1 MSAEAVR
8 VPPKE
13 ERERLRERYLQE
25 RDKRLRPEGTEQYVK
40 LDTFS
45 EYLRDPFTPH
55 VERSAVTREV
65 EVLIVGGG
73 FGGLT
78 AGALLRKAGHMDL
91 AIIEDAA
98 DFGGV
103 WYWNRYPGA
112 RCDVESY
119 IYLPLLEDLGYVPT
133 ERYTRT
139 DEIWSYARRMGRHF
153 DLYKDALFQTRVT
166 ELRWEEERERWA
178 VTTDRGDE
186 ICAQFIVLASGL
198 MFSRPKLPGI
208 PGIEGFEGH
217 SFHTSRWDYD
227 YTGGD
232 NTGGLDGLGDKRV
245 ALIGT
250 GASAI
255 QVVPHAAES
264 AKELYVFQ
272 RTPSIVDSRGNGPT
286 DVEWWASLT
295 EGWQADRQT
304 NFDLVLEGKSL
315 DRVLVQDQWVHM
327 WGRPDAR
334 SMSPEATAQAME
346 ALDYQQMERIRRR
359 IADIVHDEKTAAG
372 LMPYYGRFCKRPCFS
387 DEYLQAFNR
396 PNVTLIDTEG
406 QGPER
411 ISEHAVH
418 FGGTACEVDCIIY
431 ATGFES
437 FAKSPS
443 QSGRYNVIG
452 RDGVTLDEKWGG
464 EGFASLHGV
473 YTNGFPNMFVIGS
486 SRQSASTF
494 NIPFRMYIQANHVVE
509 LITEL
514 TKSGVTAMEVTRE
527 AELAWGELQD
537 SLRGS
542 ADITKVVLD
551 CTPGYY
557 NNEGRRD
564 GGVPVIAAGYPG
576 GTIQFREQIASW
588 LQRGGFREDFI
599 LRSTSGVNGSRDHID
614 IPFDSSEVPDAV
626 LP

>member
-1 MSAEAVR
+1 MIAEGAG

-25 RDKRLRPEGTEQYVK
+25 RDKRIRPEGTGQYVT
-40 LDTFS
+40 LDPFS

-55 VERSAVTREV
+55 VERDAVTREV
-65 EVLIVGGG
+65 DVLIVGGG

-78 AGALLRKAGHMDL
+78 AGALLRKAGQMDI
-91 AIIEDAA
+91 AIIEDAG

-112 RCDVESY
+112 RCDIESY
-119 IYLPLLEDLGYVPT
+119 IYLPLLEDLGYMPT

-139 DEIWSYARRMGRHF
+139 DEIWDYARRMGRHF
-153 DLYKDALFQTRVT
+153 DLYKDALFHTRVT
-166 ELRWEEERERWA
+166 ELRWEEDRERWT
-178 VTTDRGDE
+178 VTSDRGDA
-186 ICAQFIVLASGL
+186 ISAQFVVLASGL

-217 SFHTSRWDYD
+217 SFHTSRWDYE

-232 NTGGLDGLGDKRV
+232 NTGGLEGLRDKRV
-245 ALIGT
+245 AMVGT
-250 GASAI
+250 GASAV
-255 QVVPHAAES
+255 QVVPHIAES
-264 AKELYVFQ
+264 AKELFVFQ
-272 RTPSIVDSRGNGPT
+272 RTPSIIDSRGNGAT
-286 DVEWWASLT
+286 DANWWASLT
-295 EGWQADRQT
+295 EGWQADRQM

-315 DRVLVQDQWVHM
+315 DRVLIQDQWKHI

-334 SMSPEATAQAME
+334 SMSPEATAQTME

-359 IADIVHDEKTAAG
+359 IADIVHDEKTAES

-387 DEYLQAFNR
+387 DDYLPAFNR

-418 FGGTACEVDCIIY
+418 SGGTAYEVDCIIY

-443 QSGRYNVIG
+443 QAGRYNVIG
-452 RDGVTLDEKWGG
+452 RDGVTLDDKWGG
-464 EGFASLHGV
+464 ESFASLHGL
-473 YTNGFPNMFVIGS
+473 YTNGFPNMFVLGS
-486 SRQSASTF
+486 SRQSAATF
-494 NIPFRMYIQANHVVE
+494 NIPYRMFIQANHVIE

-514 TKSGVTAMEVTRE
+514 SKSGVTSMEVKRE
-527 AELAWGELQD
+527 AELRWGELQD
-537 SLRGS
+537 SLRGD
-542 ADITKVVLD
+542 ADITKVMLD

-557 NNEGRRD
+557 NNEGRV
-564 GGVPVIAAGYPG
+564 GGGDVPVVAAGYPG
-576 GTIQFREQIASW
+576 GTIQFREQIDSW
-588 LQRGGFREDFI
+588 RQRGEFREDFI
-599 LRSTSGVNGSRDHID
+599 LRSTSGVNGSCDEIED
-614 IPFDSSEVPDAV
+614 IFFDTSEVS
-626 LP
+626 

>member
-1 MSAEAVR
+1 MQTVR
-8 VPPKE
+8 VC
-13 ERERLRERYLQE
+13 RRRRSGSDCGSGICRSGISAFVRTARSSTSSWTRL
-25 RDKRLRPEGTEQYVK
+25 
-40 LDTFS
+40 

-55 VERSAVTREV
+55 VERDAVTREV

-78 AGALLRKAGHMDL
+78 AAALLRKAGQMDL
-91 AIIEDAA
+91 AIIEDAG

-112 RCDVESY
+112 RCDIESY
-119 IYLPLLEDLGYVPT
+119 IYLPLLEDLGCMPT
-133 ERYTRT
+133 ERYART
-139 DEIWSYARRMGRHF
+139 DEIWDYARRMGRHF

-186 ICAQFIVLASGL
+186 ISARFIMLASG
-198 MFSRPKLPGI
+198 MTFSRPKLPGI

-232 NTGGLDGLGDKRV
+232 NTGGLDGLADKRV

-250 GASAI
+250 GASAV
-255 QVVPHAAES
+255 QVVPHLAAS
-264 AKELYVFQ
+264 VKELYVFQ
-272 RTPSIVDSRGNGPT
+272 RTPSIIDSRGNGPT
-286 DVEWWASLT
+286 DVNWWASLT
-295 EGWQADRQT
+295 EGWQADRQM

-315 DRVLVQDQWVHM
+315 DRVLVQDQWVQM
-327 WGRPDAR
+327 WGRPDTRA
-334 SMSPEATAQAME
+334 MSTEATAQAME
-346 ALDYQQMERIRRR
+346 AVDYQQMERIRRR

-387 DEYLQAFNR
+387 DDYLQAFNR
-396 PNVTLIDTEG
+396 PNVTLVDTDG
-406 QGPER
+406 HGPER

-418 FGGTACEVDCIIY
+418 FGGTAYEVDCIIY

-464 EGFASLHGV
+464 SAFASLHGL

-494 NIPFRMYIQANHVVE
+494 NIPYRMYIQANHVIE

-514 TKSGVTAMEVTRE
+514 TKSGVTSMEVARE
-527 AELAWGELQD
+527 AELAWGALQD
-537 SLRGS
+537 SLRGG
-542 ADITKVVLD
+542 ADITKVILD

-557 NNEGRRD
+557 NNEGQV
-564 GGVPVIAAGYPG
+564 GGDVPLIAAGYPG
-576 GTIQFREQIASW
+576 GTIQFSEQIDSW
-588 LQRGGFREDFI
+588 RQRGGFREDFM
-599 LRSTSGVNGSRDHID
+599 LRSTSGVHGSHDHID
-614 IPFDSSEVPDAV
+614 ISFDSSEVPDAL

>member
-1 MSAEAVR
+1 MAEGSGA
-8 VPPKE
+8 PSQE
-13 ERERLRERYLQE
+13 ERGRLRERYLQE
-25 RDKRLRPEGTEQYVK
+25 RDKRVRAEGTEQYVR
-40 LDTFS
+40 LDTSS

-55 VERSAVTREV
+55 TDRSAVTREV
-65 EVLIVGGG
+65 ETLIVGGG

-78 AGALLRKAGHMDL
+78 AGALLRKAGHTDL
-91 AIIEDAA
+91 AIIEDAG

-112 RCDVESY
+112 RCDIESY
-119 IYLPLLEDLGYVPT
+119 IYLPLLEDLGYMPT

-139 DEIWSYARRMGRHF
+139 DEIWKYARQMGRHF

-166 ELRWEEERERWA
+166 DLRWDDESERWTVA
-178 VTTDRGDE
+178 TDRGDE
-186 ICAQFIVLASGL
+186 ISARFVVLASGL

-208 PGIEGFEGH
+208 PGIEGFDGH

-232 NTGGLDGLGDKRV
+232 NTGGLDGLADKRV

-250 GASAI
+250 GASAV
-255 QVVPHAAES
+255 QVVPHVAES

-286 DVEWWASLT
+286 DEKWWASLT
-295 EGWQADRQT
+295 EGWQADRQM
-304 NFDLVLEGKSL
+304 NFDLVLEGKSP
-315 DRVLVQDQWVHM
+315 DRVLVEDQWVEM

-334 SMSPEATAQAME
+334 SMSAETATQTME
-346 ALDYQQMERIRRR
+346 AIDFQQMERIRRR

-387 DEYLQAFNR
+387 DDYLQAFNR
-396 PNVTLIDTEG
+396 PNVTLIDTDG

-411 ISEHAVH
+411 ISESAVH
-418 FGGTACEVDCIIY
+418 FDGVAHEVDCIIY

-452 RDGVTLDEKWGG
+452 RDGLTLDEKWGG
-464 EGFASLHGV
+464 DEFASLHGL

-494 NIPFRMYIQANHVVE
+494 NIPYRMYIQASHVCE
-509 LITEL
+509 LISEL
-514 TKSGVTAMEVTRE
+514 SKAGVTSMEVTRE
-527 AELAWGELQD
+527 AEVAWGELQD
-537 SLRGS
+537 TLRGG
-542 ADITKVVLD
+542 ADITKAVLD

-557 NNEGRRD
+557 NNEGRVG
-564 GGVPVIAAGYPG
+564 GGVPVVAAGYPG
-576 GTIQFREQIASW
+576 GTTQFREQIESW
-588 LQRGGFREDFI
+588 RQRGGFRDDFI
-599 LRSTSGVNGSRDHID
+599 LRSTTDENDSRDQMN
-614 IPFDSSEVPDAV
+614 IPFDSSEVPDAL

>member
-1 MSAEAVR
+1 MSADGTG

-13 ERERLRERYLQE
+13 ERERLRQRYRQE
-25 RDKRLRPEGTEQYVK
+25 RDKRIRPEGTEQYVK
-40 LDTFS
+40 LDPFS

-55 VERSAVTREV
+55 AERDAVSREV
-65 EVLIVGGG
+65 EVLVVGGG

-78 AGALLRKAGHMDL
+78 AGALLRKAGHTDL
-91 AIIEDAA
+91 AIIEDAG

-112 RCDVESY
+112 RCDIESY
-119 IYLPLLEDLGYVPT
+119 IYLPLLEDLGYMPT

-139 DEIWSYARRMGRHF
+139 DEIWEYARKMGRHF
-153 DLYKDALFQTRVT
+153 DLYKDALFQTRVA

-186 ICAQFIVLASGL
+186 ISAQFVVLASGL

-217 SFHTSRWDYD
+217 SFHTSRWDYA

-232 NTGGLDGLGDKRV
+232 NTGGLDGLRDKRV

-255 QVVPHAAES
+255 QVVPHVAES

-286 DVEWWASLT
+286 DVEWWGSLT
-295 EGWQADRQT
+295 EGWQADRQK

-315 DRVLVQDQWVHM
+315 DRVLVQDQWKHV
-327 WGRPDAR
+327 WGRPDTR
-334 SMSPEATAQAME
+334 SMSAEASAQAME
-346 ALDYQQMERIRRR
+346 EIDFKEMERIRRR
-359 IADIVHDEKTAAG
+359 IADIVRDGTTAAG

-387 DEYLQAFNR
+387 DDYLQAFNK
-396 PNVTLIDTEG
+396 PNVTLIDTDG
-406 QGPER
+406 HGPEH
-411 ISEHAVH
+411 ISEHAIH
-418 FGGTACEVDCIIY
+418 FGGTSYDVDCIIY

-452 RDGVTLDEKWGG
+452 RNGLTLDEKWGG
-464 EGFASLHGV
+464 ETFSSLHGL

-486 SRQSASTF
+486 SRQSATTF
-494 NIPFRMYIQANHVVE
+494 NIPYRMYIQANHVVE
-509 LITEL
+509 LITQL
-514 TKSGVTAMEVTRE
+514 TEAGVTSMEVTRE

-537 SLRGS
+537 SLRGG
-542 ADITKVVLD
+542 ADIMKVVLD

-557 NNEGRRD
+557 NNEGRV
-564 GGVPVIAAGYPG
+564 GAGVPVIAAGYPG
-576 GTIQFREQIASW
+576 GTIQFNEQIDSW
-588 LQRGGFREDFI
+588 LERRGFREDFT
-599 LRSTSGVNGSRDHID
+599 LRTTTGVNGSPDQTD
-614 IPFDSSEVPDAV
+614 IPFESSEVSDAV